1 MGNDRAAVWFP
12 LALFGFALLALAV
25 YAFGYASWF
34 SASSA
39 TGGYD
44 LVVPG
49 QQLGTGGVGGTG
61 LATAQVTMVG
71 IAVSSSGGPGIPGG
85 SGAWLV
91 VNTVVFLGTLVF
103 YAVRARRRGTPI
115 RRRWLAALGLGGP
128 VAIALLD
135 FTAYWDLR
143 LDSETRGALVAACGL
158 LVLAWLE
165 RSRILLVVAALFV
178 LADVVLLDGM
188 VGALVAAAVV
198 FAGAFTVLLRTPRR
212 QLGGTV
218 ENGPGEH

>member
-1 MGNDRAAVWFP
+1 MGNDRPAVWFP
-12 LALFGFALLALAV
+12 LALFGFALLGLAV
-25 YAFGYASWF
+25 YAFGEASWL
-34 SASSA
+34 SSSVPVSGFQFD
-39 TGGYD
+39 TGGHS
-44 LVVPG
+44 
-49 QQLGTGGVGGTG
+49 LGTGGVGGTG
-61 LATAQVTMVG
+61 YPAEATLVA
-71 IAVSSSGGPGIPGG
+71 IAASSSWGPGIPGG

-115 RRRWLAALGLGGP
+115 RRRWLAALALGGP

-143 LDSETRGALVAACGL
+143 VESETRGALVAACGL

-178 LADVVLLDGM
+178 LADDVLLDGM

-198 FAGAFTVLLRTPRR
+198 FAGAFAVLLWTPRR
-212 QLGGTV
+212 LPGGTV